1 MPESSRFSFWLVP
14 DGDAADA
21 YQAVI
26 DRLAREHGGPVFS
39 PHLTL
44 FGSVTI
50 DEADALNRAQRL
62 AAGAAPFTV
71 EVDGI
76 EVDTTYFQSLFA
88 TVRPTDALLAL
99 RQAAEQTFD
108 APPGE
113 RYRPHVSLL
122 YGFYPDDVKQ
132 AIVHDLRRS
141 LPPSFVTR
149 TLLVNQ
155 SGDTVAD
162 WRTAL
167 RLGLGG

>member
-1 MPESSRFSFWLVP
+1 MPESGRFSLWLVP
-14 DGDAADA
+14 DGAAADA
-21 YQAVI
+21 YQTVI
-26 DRLAREHGGPVFS
+26 DRLAREHGGPVFP

-44 FGSVTI
+44 FGSITN
-50 DEADALNRAQRL
+50 DETDALERAQRL
-62 AAGAAPFTV
+62 AADAAPFTV

-76 EVDTTYFQSLFA
+76 DVDTTYYQSLFA
-88 TVRPTDALLAL
+88 TVRATDALLAL
-99 RQAAEQTFD
+99 RQAAERTFD

-113 RYRPHVSLL
+113 QYRPHVSLL
-122 YGFYPDDVKQ
+122 YGFYPDDAKQ
-132 AIVHDLRRS
+132 AIVRGLRRS

-167 RLGLGG
+167 RVGLGG

>member
-1 MPESSRFSFWLVP
+1 MPESSRFSLWLVP
-14 DGDAADA
+14 DGAAAEA
-21 YQAVI
+21 YQTVI
-26 DRLAREHGGPVFS
+26 DRLAREHGGPVFP

-44 FGSVTI
+44 FGSVSI
-50 DEADALNRAQRL
+50 DESEAIARARDL
-62 AAGAAPFTV
+62 AESVAPFNI

-76 EVDTTYFQSLFA
+76 DVDTTYYQSLFA
-88 TVRPTDALLAL
+88 TVRPTDALLAV
-99 RQAAEQTFD
+99 RQAAERALD

-113 RYRPHVSLL
+113 SYRPHVSLL
-122 YGFYPDDVKQ
+122 YGFYPDVVKQ
-132 AIVHDLRRS
+132 AIVQDLRRS

-167 RLGLGG
+167 QVALSG